1 MTTLE
6 LSPDTELLT
15 PADIEPAAQVIA
27 QAFTDDP
34 LCTFMLPSSKSRLSA
49 LLKFFRLYGE
59 LNIKNQRGFGAGE
72 PLQGVAYWKTPSQ
85 AELSVSVRS
94 LAGFLPLLFS
104 AYPRGY
110 LRAKMILQQIDALH
124 EQYACEPHYYLD
136 NIGVSSAQPRSRAC
150 LQADPPI
157 SCLGGCGAGHRLHRY
172 GHTCQCRTVRA
183 FRLSMCGRTP
193 RSRYRHHG
201 LGAAQTSFLKEM

>member
-6 LSPDTELLT
+6 LSPDTKLLT

-136 NIGVSSAQPRSRAC
+136 NIGVSSASRGQGLASR
-150 LQADPPI
+150 LIRPFLALADAEQVI
-157 SCLGGCGAGHRLHRY
+157 AYTDTVTRANVALYEHFGF
-172 GHTCQCRTVRA
+172 QCVEERPVPDTGITVWALRRPA
-183 FRLSMCGRTP
+183 T
-193 RSRYRHHG
+193 
-201 LGAAQTSFLKEM
+201 